1 MWKRLIR
8 LLWSL
13 LVCTLFAQAMLTSVL
28 ALGWV
33 YRWVRH
39 SVTKRL
45 FDISPVAESIQWH
58 KFASNH
64 QELTFVRDSPRLLWR
79 QVGAPCPT
87 NAILKRFH
95 GLFHSLWLNLKIGV
109 VAILTTWSF
118 TIIPCIFWAM
128 AWYTGWHISFNKMYE
143 ESATGASLGFLGMVL
158 FTAVM
163 LYLPS
168 AQARHAFTG
177 DWQSFFD
184 VRFVRTLLCRRPL
197 QLLLLALGYAISS
210 VVLTFFKALP
220 VFLPAINPALEA
232 LSAAEALEFLNDYY
246 FYTGLVAL
254 LLFFIL
260 KTAGGRIYSGAL
272 VEMWRGQILA
282 PEDFHPQEIRILKL
296 LEITY
301 GSSHQNRGRLTKII
315 RFPFSMSYQ
324 GAIAVAT
331 CLVWGI
337 FSFMPFISEFANYY
351 PVWGFLN
358 QPLVQLPCFRYVP
371 AHLEQEAAMETTEI
385 VDG

>member
-13 LVCTLFAQAMLTSVL
+13 LVCTLFAQTMLTSVL

-45 FDISPVAESIQWH
+45 FEISPIAESIQWH

-64 QELTFVRDSPRLLWR
+64 QEITFVRDSPRLLWR
-79 QVGAPCPT
+79 QAGAPCPT
-87 NAILKRFH
+87 NPILKRFH
-95 GLFHSLWLNLKIGV
+95 GLFHSLWLNMKIGV
-109 VAILTTWSF
+109 AAILTTWSF

-158 FTAVM
+158 FIAVM

-168 AQARHAFTG
+168 AQVRHAFTG

-184 VRFVRTLLCRRPL
+184 FRFVRTLVRRRPI
-197 QLLLLALGYAISS
+197 QLLLLAVGYVISS
-210 VVLTFFKALP
+210 VVLTFFKVLP

-232 LSAAEALEFLNDYY
+232 ISAAEALDFLNDY
-246 FYTGLVAL
+246 
-254 LLFFIL
+254 FF
-260 KTAGGRIYSGAL
+260 
-272 VEMWRGQILA
+272 
-282 PEDFHPQEIRILKL
+282 
-296 LEITY
+296 
-301 GSSHQNRGRLTKII
+301 
-315 RFPFSMSYQ
+315 
-324 GAIAVAT
+324 
-331 CLVWGI
+331 
-337 FSFMPFISEFANYY
+337 
-351 PVWGFLN
+351 
-358 QPLVQLPCFRYVP
+358 
-371 AHLEQEAAMETTEI
+371 
-385 VDG
+385 